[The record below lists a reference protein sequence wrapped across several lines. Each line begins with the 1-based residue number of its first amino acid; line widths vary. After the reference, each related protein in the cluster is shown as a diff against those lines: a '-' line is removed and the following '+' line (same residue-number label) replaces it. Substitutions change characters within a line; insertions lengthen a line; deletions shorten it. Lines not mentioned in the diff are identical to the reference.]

1 MVPIPLYTEEPEKVT
16 YVGTLLQ
23 EELKQELVRFL
34 RNNRDVFAWT
44 AADMPGI
51 DPSFMTHKLNVNP
64 ERKPIKQK
72 KRNFAPERQDSIK

>member
-1 MVPIPLYTEEPEKVT
+1 MVPIPLYTEEPQKAT
-16 YVGTLLQ
+16 YVGALLPKD
-23 EELKQELVRFL
+23 LKQKLVEFL

-51 DPSFMTHKLNVNP
+51 DPLFMTHKLNVNP

-72 KRNFAPERQDSIK
+72 KRNFAPERQ

>member
-16 YVGTLLQ
+16 YVGALIQ
-23 EELKQELVRFL
+23 EELKQELVKFL

-44 AADMPGI
+44 TADMPGI
-51 DPSFMTHKLNVNP
+51 DPLFMTHKLNMNP

-72 KRNFAPERQDSIK
+72 KRNFTLERQEAIK